1 MSNYLTFISRSLAV
15 KLIVAIVLLILVGGG
30 ISWYALIHAGRE
42 NLVNEAVKDAAA
54 YSELIHK
61 SISIAVEVL
70 MEKDLPPVLIDRDQV
85 KQALTNLITNAIDAM
100 PRAGP

>member
-61 SISIAVEVL
+61 SIRYSMLTNNRDAIQETIEEL
-70 MEKDLPPVLIDRDQV
+70 MSVKDLKGIRLFDGKGRI
-85 KQALTNLITNAIDAM
+85 
-100 PRAGP
+100 